1 MPAAA
6 TEDHYMNTSDIR
18 KASANGD
25 SDFEILAAVIAAGVE
40 YPDAV
45 WKVSQA
51 LRMDDEQRQEM
62 EDKYSDYA

>member
-1 MPAAA
+1 
-6 TEDHYMNTSDIR
+6 MNTSDIR